1 MKKTV
6 LTFGLIAG
14 AILSVMMLVTL
25 PFQDAIG
32 FDKGAIIG
40 YTTMV
45 LAFLLIY
52 FGVRSYRDN
61 IAGGTVSFGRAFA
74 VGALIG
80 AVASL
85 CYVATWEVVYYKLAP
100 DFMTKY
106 QAHAL
111 DKARANGESEQ
122 AIAQTKVEM
131 DKLAEMYKNPVI
143 NAAMTLVEPLPL
155 ALIVALV
162 SAGVLSRRRKDE
174 AGADRVVTGARV
186 ST

>member
-1 MKKTV
+1 MKRIV
-6 LTFGLIAG
+6 LTFGLISG
-14 AILSVMMLVTL
+14 AIMSAMMLATL

-32 FDKGAIIG
+32 FDRGAIVG

-61 IAGGTVSFGRAFA
+61 VAGGTIRFGRAFA
-74 VGALIG
+74 VGALIA

-85 CYVATWEVVYYKLAP
+85 CYVATWEVIYFKLAP
-100 DFMTKY
+100 DFTAKY
-106 QAHAL
+106 QAYEL
-111 DKARANGESEQ
+111 DRARANGESDA
-122 AIAQTKVEM
+122 AIARRKAEGEKFA
-131 DKLAEMYKNPVI
+131 KLYNNPAI
-143 NAAMTLVEPLPL
+143 NAAITFLEPLPV

-162 SAGVLSRRRKDE
+162 SAGVLSRRRKGRADE
-174 AGADRVVTGARV
+174 DGMMAGVRA